1 MVQGARTLAL
11 QPEPAAE
18 PLPAS
23 RSHSELAFS
32 WATRYG
38 WILSLSSQLV
48 VSDSLQPHGL
58 QHTRL
63 PCPSLTP
70 AVCSNSHPLSQGCY
84 PTISSSVA
92 PFSSCPQSFLESG
105 SFPMS
110 RLFISDGQSTGA
122 SASASVLLM
131 NILVWFPLGLTDLI
145 SWQSKSLSRVFSST
159 TVWKLQFFSVQYSS
173 WSNSHIHLTIVYRTN
188 WRGFRSE
195 AERWRKRS
203 LQLSGELQEAWTM
216 ADHREM
222 DGCEN
227 DLEVEWTEPSDV
239 RDSGWEKGRRHE
251 RPGFWPKWLELGSVC
266 LHRDDTEEEECGLE
280 SQTCAG
286 ISQLYLPSSVILYKS
301 SIFSGPDYPY
311 L

>member
-1 MVQGARTLAL
+1 MCLWLYILQIDPSGSEVQYLENIFF
-11 QPEPAAE
+11 Q
-18 PLPAS
+18 
-23 RSHSELAFS
+23 
-32 WATRYG
+32 
-38 WILSLSSQLV
+38 IVVQSLSHIWLCDPMNCIMPDISV
-48 VSDSLQPHGL
+48 I
-58 QHTRL
+58 
-63 PCPSLTP
+63 PSLCP
-70 AVCSNSHPLSQGCY
+70 WLCSNSCSLSQWY
-84 PTISSSVA
+84 QPTISSSVV

-251 RPGFWPKWLELGSVC
+251 RPGFWPRWLELGSVC
-266 LHRDDTEEEECGLE
+266 LHRDDTEEEECGGRE
-280 SQTCAG
+280 EEFHGGHVTGRVPRKHPGGSWRAQR
-286 ISQLYLPSSVILYKS
+286 
-301 SIFSGPDYPY
+301 
-311 L
+311 